1 MNTKFTVLALSLWL
15 LTSLLLMSQATQGSE
30 QFGRLYTPLLLLNTA
45 GLAVLLGM
53 IGTQIHRLMRQW
65 RERQPGSRLTLRM
78 LTLFVALAVTPM
90 LVVYAFSVHFL
101 MRGIDS
107 WYDVRIEKAV
117 KDSLELSRAALDLRM
132 RELLRDTELIAD
144 ELTDSSDAVAPL
156 DLNALKGQGSTM
168 VLNAAETR
176 VIDLGQLRLRSGA
189 EELSL
194 MTPKGQIITTS
205 SPEAEI
211 LPNTPSDSV
220 LLQVSH
226 GRSYIGL
233 DPIRDGGLNV
243 RVVVN
248 VPALV
253 VGAQGQIL
261 QALYPISTRM
271 NELADSVQ
279 SIYAKYSS
287 LEYLRKQLKLSF
299 VMTLTLVLALSILST
314 VWAAIYSAGRI
325 AAPIRDLAEGTR
337 AIARGHYDKQLPVLS
352 RDEMGFLVESF
363 NKMARRIGIAQ
374 DQIRKS
380 RDRAAA
386 ERAYLEAV
394 LSRLSSGVL
403 TFDSTLNLHTFNP
416 SGAKILGVP
425 LELLLGEPLEAIISA
440 EHSAL
445 RSFFA
450 ALVPK
455 IRSRQSDW
463 TEEITLFGSSGRQ
476 VLMCRGTTLSDSP
489 GILSGHVIV
498 FDDITAI
505 VQGQRDAAWSEVAR
519 RLAHEIKN
527 PLTPI
532 QLSAER
538 LRHKYLKHMA
548 HTEGD
553 ALDRLT
559 NTIIQQVKI
568 IKEMVNTFSE
578 YARSPTIKIE
588 PVELNKV
595 VEEVLDLYRNAN
607 SEAILQTQL
616 DPELPLI
623 EADQGRM
630 RQVLNNL
637 VKNALE
643 AKNNGHNPW
652 IKVVTSSKAVLGHAY
667 VELRV
672 EDRGTGISEEILPN
686 LFQPYVTTKPK
697 GTGLGLAIVK
707 KIVEEHNGIVWMENN
722 QGTGATA
729 IIRLPVVSRALA
741 ALPAIRNAV

>member
-1 MNTKFTVLALSLWL
+1 MNTKIAVLALSLWL
-15 LTSLLLMSQATQGSE
+15 LASLVLMSQATQGSE
-30 QFGRLYTPLLLLNTA
+30 QFGRLYTPLLLLNA
-45 GLAVLLGM
+45 VGLAVLLGM
-53 IGTQIHRLMRQW
+53 IGAQVRRLIRQW

-107 WYDVRIEKAV
+107 WYDVQIETAV

-132 RELLRDTELIAD
+132 RELLRDTELIAE
-144 ELTDSSDAVAPL
+144 ELTDSSDRVAPL

-176 VIDLGQLRLRSGA
+176 IIDLGELRLRSGA
-189 EELSL
+189 DELSL
-194 MTPKGQIITTS
+194 MTPKGQIMTTS
-205 SPEAEI
+205 SPEIEI
-211 LPNTPSDSV
+211 LPNPPSDSV
-220 LLQVSH
+220 LLQVSQ

-248 VPALV
+248 VPALA
-253 VGAQGQIL
+253 VGADRQIL

-271 NELADSVQ
+271 NDLADSVQ

-299 VMTLTLVLALSILST
+299 IMTLTLVLALSILST

-337 AIARGHYDKQLPVLS
+337 AIARGQYDKQLPVLS

-363 NKMARRIGIAQ
+363 NKMALKIGFAQ

-380 RDRAAA
+380 RDRVAA

-403 TFDSTLNLHTFNP
+403 TFDSTLHLHTFNP
-416 SGAKILGVP
+416 SGAKILGVS
-425 LELLLGEPLEAIISA
+425 LESLLGEPLETIITT

-445 RSFFA
+445 SSFFA
-450 ALVPK
+450 TLAPK
-455 IRSRQSDW
+455 IGSCQTDW
-463 TEEITLFGSSGRQ
+463 TEEITLFGPSGRQ
-476 VLMCRGTTLSDSP
+476 VLVCRGTTLSDSP
-489 GILSGHVIV
+489 GILSDHVIV

-505 VQGQRDAAWSEVAR
+505 VQGQRDAAWSEVAQ

-548 HTEGD
+548 NAEGD

-568 IKEMVNTFSE
+568 IKEMVNTFYE

-588 PVELNKV
+588 PLELNKI

-607 SEAILQTQL
+607 PDAILETQL
-616 DPELPLI
+616 DPGLPLI
-623 EADQGRM
+623 DADQGRM
-630 RQVLNNL
+630 RQVLNN
-637 VKNALE
+637 VIKNALE
-643 AKNNGHNPW
+643 ARKNEQSPW
-652 IKVVTSSKAVLGHAY
+652 IKVVTSSKAISGQAC

-686 LFQPYVTTKPK
+686 LFEPYVTTKPK

-722 QGTGATA
+722 QGTGASA
-729 IIRLPVVSRALA
+729 IIRLPVVVRVLTAM
-741 ALPAIRNAV
+741 PAIRNAV